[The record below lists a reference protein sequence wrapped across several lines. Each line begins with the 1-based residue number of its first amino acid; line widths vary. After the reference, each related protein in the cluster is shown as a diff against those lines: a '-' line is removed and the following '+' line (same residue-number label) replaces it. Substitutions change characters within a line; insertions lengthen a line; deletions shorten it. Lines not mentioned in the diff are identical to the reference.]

1 VKTGLFFGSFNPIHV
16 GHLII
21 GSHLIDFTDL
31 SEVWYIV
38 SPHNPLK
45 DKASLLNEY
54 ERLEMVRIATED
66 EPRLKASDIEFTLS
80 RPSYTI
86 HTLLHLQEKY
96 PNREWVL
103 IMGADT
109 VPTLPKWKNYEQLV
123 NNYEI
128 YIYPRPDYI
137 LDTASLPLKMKLI
150 PDVPIMEIS
159 ASHIRNAI
167 RQKKSV
173 RYMLTEKVFQYIDK
187 WGLYLK

>member
-1 VKTGLFFGSFNPIHV
+1 MKTGLFFGSFNPIHV

>member
-1 VKTGLFFGSFNPIHV
+1 MKTGLFFGSFNPIHV

-21 GSHLIDFTDL
+21 GSYLIDFTDL
-31 SEVWYIV
+31 AEVWYVV

-45 DKASLLNEY
+45 DKVSLLNEY

-96 PNREWVL
+96 PGREWVL

-109 VPTLPKWKNYEQLV
+109 VATLPKWKNYEELIKG
-123 NNYEI
+123 YEI
-128 YIYPRPDYI
+128 YIYPRPDYK
-137 LDTASLPLKMKLI
+137 LDTGTLPKGMKLI
-150 PDVPIMEIS
+150 EDVPLMEIS

-167 RQKKSV
+167 KQKKSV
-173 RYMLTEKVFQYIDK
+173 RYMLTEKVFQYIDR
-187 WGLYLK
+187 WGLYL

>member
-1 VKTGLFFGSFNPIHV
+1 MKTGLFFGSFNPIHV

-21 GSHLIDFTDL
+21 GSYLIDFTDL
-31 SEVWYIV
+31 AEVWYIV

-66 EPRLKASDIEFTLS
+66 EPRLKASDIEFTLP

-137 LDTASLPLKMKLI
+137 LDTASLPPNMKLI
-150 PDVPIMEIS
+150 AGVPVMEIS

-167 RQKKSV
+167 RQRKSV

>member
-1 VKTGLFFGSFNPIHV
+1 MKTGLFFGSFNPIHV

-21 GSHLIDFTDL
+21 GSYLIDFSDL
-31 SEVWYIV
+31 DEVWYVV

-45 DKASLLNEY
+45 DKAGLLNEY

-66 EPRLKASDIEFTLS
+66 EPRLKASDIEFTLP

-96 PNREWVL
+96 PARQWVL

-109 VPTLPKWKNYEQLV
+109 VPTLPRWKNYEQLMS
-123 NNYEI
+123 NYEI

-137 LDTASLPLKMKLI
+137 LDENSLPANMKLI
-150 PDVPIMEIS
+150 KNVPIMEIS

-173 RYMLTEKVFQYIDK
+173 RFMLTEKVFQYIDR

>member
-21 GSHLIDFTDL
+21 GSYLIDFTDL
-31 SEVWYIV
+31 DEVWYVV

-80 RPSYTI
+80 KPSYTI

-96 PNREWVL
+96 PGRQWVL

-109 VPTLPKWKNYEQLV
+109 VPTLPKWKNYEQLMS
-123 NNYEI
+123 NYDI

-137 LDTASLPLKMKLI
+137 LDENSLPGNMKLI
-150 PDVPIMEIS
+150 ADVPIMEIS

>member
-1 VKTGLFFGSFNPIHV
+1 MKTGLFFGSFNPIHV

-21 GSHLIDFTDL
+21 GSYLIDFTDL
-31 SEVWYIV
+31 DEVWYVV

-80 RPSYTI
+80 KPSYTI

-96 PNREWVL
+96 PGRQWVL

-109 VPTLPKWKNYEQLV
+109 VPTLPKWKNYEQLMS
-123 NNYEI
+123 NYDI

-137 LDTASLPLKMKLI
+137 LDENSLPGNMKLI
-150 PDVPIMEIS
+150 ADVPIMEIS